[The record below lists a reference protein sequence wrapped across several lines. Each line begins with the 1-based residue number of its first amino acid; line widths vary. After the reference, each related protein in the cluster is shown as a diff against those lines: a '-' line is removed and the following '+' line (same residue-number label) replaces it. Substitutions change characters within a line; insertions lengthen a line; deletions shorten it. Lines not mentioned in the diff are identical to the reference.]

1 MTDKGRK
8 SPDYLTR
15 NILTVIYFQASTGNK
30 ICSRLLQALDGVTDH
45 GVSVLLDVLDLIAEI
60 IVKQGRNLANLHPVA
75 VERLFPYLEHDRQ
88 AVRKRAIQAIHKVSH
103 SASSQ
108 IQSDLLSRVI
118 TSLTD
123 SSRGTELQRT
133 ILQARVSHQKWS
145 LIRKIRDIGK
155 TLNCYIFWRTP
166 YSQPLPVSSLPVQ
179 RVKFRLFSK
188 LFAIF
193 AKTKMMKYAKA
204 QSLPQRLFWENRL
217 NLSQISTL
225 SFKFSQN
232 L

>member
-133 ILQARVSHQKWS
+133 ILQARVSALKVLKFDFCTPQFQRIFLQQFFDRHP
-145 LIRKIRDIGK
+145 
-155 TLNCYIFWRTP
+155 TLSPCLPRNCP
-166 YSQPLPVSSLPVQ
+166 YSESS
-179 RVKFRLFSK
+179 
-188 LFAIF
+188 FAYF
-193 AKTKMMKYAKA
+193 
-204 QSLPQRLFWENRL
+204 
-217 NLSQISTL
+217 
-225 SFKFSQN
+225 
-232 L
+232 